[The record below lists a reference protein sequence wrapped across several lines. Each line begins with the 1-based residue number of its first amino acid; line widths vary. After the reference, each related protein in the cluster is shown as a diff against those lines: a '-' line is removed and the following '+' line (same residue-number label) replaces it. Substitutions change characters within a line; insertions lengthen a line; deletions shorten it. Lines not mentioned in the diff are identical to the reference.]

1 MNQEELAS
9 LQVSISEAL
18 KTATR
23 EAQSKKDVT
32 KLPEYHGD
40 PAKDKMSASAFVR
53 RVEMAGRAAKWT
65 PGETVT
71 HMRLAL
77 TGKAEEW
84 FEVEIDRTEVGW
96 EENFDM
102 VSTSLIMRFEP
113 GALSP
118 KAVRVLS
125 DLGQQPS
132 DGVADFGDRLKRYAI
147 QWRRTLRVPSSMNT
161 EEVRT
166 ACRIGMRLAY
176 EQVIHTLFLL
186 GLKEKVKKS
195 VCKKAPSD
203 FEEALGLA
211 LDYEIGL
218 NNIKGHGEDTK
229 GTKISPVT
237 VESRPETERN
247 KEVPTC
253 QYCDKKGH
261 VTKTCFQFKRD
272 RNQDR
277 NRDGT
282 YKGSKGKQKK
292 TFKKKMTSAMNQSD
306 SDTDDSSEDEEDKA
320 VSAVKKN
327 KKNKT
332 LNFLGIA

>member
-1 MNQEELAS
+1 MNPEELAS

-18 KTATR
+18 KSATR

-71 HMRLAL
+71 HLRLAL

-218 NNIKGHGEDTK
+218 NNIKGNGEEAK

-237 VESRPETERN
+237 MEPRAEAEKS

-261 VTKTCFQFKRD
+261 TTKVCFAFKRD
-272 RNQDR
+272 KNRNF
-277 NRDGT
+277 NRDGN
-282 YKGSKGKQKK
+282 YKSSKGKQKK
-292 TFKKKMTSAMNQSD
+292 SYKKKMTSALNQSESD
-306 SDTDDSSEDEEDKA
+306 SEDSSDDDDDNRA

-327 KKNKT
+327 KKKA